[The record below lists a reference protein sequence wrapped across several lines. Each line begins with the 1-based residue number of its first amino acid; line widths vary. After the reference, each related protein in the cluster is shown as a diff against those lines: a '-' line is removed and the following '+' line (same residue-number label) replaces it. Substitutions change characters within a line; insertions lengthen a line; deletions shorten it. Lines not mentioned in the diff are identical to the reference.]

1 MTPRVPFYVAA
12 SDPPAKREILRAA
25 LKLFSERGLASTSI
39 RDIADESGYT
49 NPALYKHFASKD
61 ELALYLFETCHARVW
76 TRCSNAMTGASGFEN
91 KIEAYVAAWIELL
104 DTEPEVLAF
113 LADSARVLWP
123 RASTSVRRKTMIGLA
138 RKLVEEAP
146 RVRASPGGID
156 VDVAAASMQ
165 GTLAELGRMIQVGV
179 VAGPASRWH
188 DRLVTLFRQ
197 LVG

>member
-1 MTPRVPFYVAA
+1 MHARVPFYVEG

-61 ELALYLFETCHARVW
+61 ALALYLFETCHARVW
-76 TRCSNAMTGASGFEN
+76 TRCATAMTAASGFES
-91 KIEAYVAAWIELL
+91 KLEAYVAAWIELL

-146 RVRASPGGID
+146 RVRASRGGID